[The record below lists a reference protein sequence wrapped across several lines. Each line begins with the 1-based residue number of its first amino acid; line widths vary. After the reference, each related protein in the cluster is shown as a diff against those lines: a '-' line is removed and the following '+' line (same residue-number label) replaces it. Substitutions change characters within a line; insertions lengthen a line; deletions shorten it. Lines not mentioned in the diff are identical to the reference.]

1 MGVTESMSKVAAMP
15 SSLHV
20 SLPDEMRAYVDQR
33 TDGTSRYSTPSEY
46 VRDLIRRDMEIEQER
61 RHVFGELL
69 ESVDEI
75 ARGELISAED
85 AEARMDALIAQWDE
99 EDVKAGK

>member
-1 MGVTESMSKVAAMP
+1 MTESMPKVTVMP

-33 TDGTSRYSTPSEY
+33 ADGTSRYSTPSEY
-46 VRDLIRRDMEIEQER
+46 VRDLIRRDMEVEQER
-61 RHVFGELL
+61 QYVFSELL
-69 ESVDEI
+69 KSADEI

-85 AEARMDALIAQWDE
+85 AEAQMDALIAQWDE
-99 EDVKAGK
+99 EDAKAGE